1 MKIFDTGD
9 NDLHIKFRLTGSVRS
24 YIAALIISQGGQPA
38 ILTVAIDIETHAITS
53 WNQISAQSGNFI
65 QPIKSV
71 TLVDEGLHVE
81 FDNYNIWGICQC
93 WGYGIEITD

>member
-1 MKIFDTGD
+1 MKILETGG

-38 ILTVAIDIETHAITS
+38 ILTVAINIETHTITS
-53 WNQISAQSGNFI
+53 WNQISAQSDSFV

-71 TLVDEGLHVE
+71 TLVDEGLYVE
-81 FDNYNIWGICQC
+81 FYQRGVWGICRY